1 MRLGNKGFG
10 RIFGLNSA
18 TRASKSSK
26 YFQVLSGKKLWRIFL
41 QRTSNQ
47 PRICQRLVLFVQQ
60 RFLLLQVFPWKNSSF
75 VLVRYKTQ

>member
-47 PRICQRLVLFVQQ
+47 PRYASGWYSLYNRDSYFYKFSLGTTVAS
-60 RFLLLQVFPWKNSSF
+60 FL
-75 VLVRYKTQ
+75 